1 MNKVTVMI
9 CLLLN
14 LLMHGNFANAVSNSP
29 KFIEKGVIC
38 DIYFCVNREG
48 VSVDLTRT
56 FLGEK
61 KANKIAEGS
70 ESRNRHEFTFS
81 NGVHCKT
88 KIKKCFTNRF
98 YNQKG
103 EVDGVQ
109 REDYTNW
116 LFGSDMK

>member
-1 MNKVTVMI
+1 MNKVTVLN

-29 KFIEKGVIC
+29 TFIEKGVIC

-48 VSVDLTRT
+48 VSVDLTLK

-61 KANKIAEGS
+61 KAKKLAGGS
-70 ESRNRHEFTFS
+70 SFRNSHEFTFS
-81 NGVHCKT
+81 NGVHCNS
-88 KIKKCFTNRF
+88 KIKKCFSSRF
-98 YNQKG
+98 YNQNG

-109 REDYTNW
+109 RQDYTNW
-116 LFGSDMK
+116 LFG